1 MPDLLANKILAFRVT
16 IYPAVDC
23 ALPCFAL
30 FIGDPAA
37 RPATIAMNI
46 LRGVILMS
54 EYPPTIDE
62 FLSNGGIFRPRG
74 A

>member
-1 MPDLLANKILAFRVT
+1 MPDLLANKILAFRAT
-16 IYPAVDC
+16 IYLAVDC

-46 LRGVILMS
+46 LRGVI
-54 EYPPTIDE
+54 EYPPRPIDKL
-62 FLSNGGIFRPRG
+62 LSNGGIFRPRG